1 MRRPSDGGPQGA
13 EAKLRAANEKEA
25 AMAAAEAAYRQRI
38 GETVDWLGSA
48 KITLQVTRLTS
59 SLSIEF
65 NNYNLTT
72 LILAV
77 RACAWAVLITKCL

>member
-1 MRRPSDGGPQGA
+1 MFLLRRPSDGGPQGA

-59 SLSIEF
+59 SLSI
-65 NNYNLTT
+65 
-72 LILAV
+72 
-77 RACAWAVLITKCL
+77 